1 MRYVALGSAR
11 LAIASPHPLRQDE
24 PMPSSLG
31 RIATLLVLC
40 VLAFDATAQ
49 TVPDWAAPSG
59 GVATEAP
66 SNSGGGVPPPPGGG
80 DAPPQVPID
89 GGLSLLALA
98 GGAYAVRRLRKKGK
112 REDETEE

>member
-11 LAIASPHPLRQDE
+11 LALASPHPLRPDE
-24 PMPSSLG
+24 PMLSSLG

-40 VLAFDATAQ
+40 VLVFDATAQ

-66 SNSGGGVPPPPGGG
+66 SNSGGGGPPPPPTT
-80 DAPPQVPID
+80 PPQVPID
-89 GGLSLLALA
+89 GGLGLLALA

-112 REDETEE
+112 GEDETEE

>member
-1 MRYVALGSAR
+1 
-11 LAIASPHPLRQDE
+11 
-24 PMPSSLG
+24 MPSSLG

-49 TVPDWAAPSG
+49 TVPDWAEPSG

-66 SNSGGGVPPPPGGG
+66 SNSGGGGGPPLPPGCSGG
-80 DAPPQVPID
+80 PPCTPPPQVPID

-112 REDETEE
+112 GEDETEE

>member
-1 MRYVALGSAR
+1 MRYVALGSALLRTR
-11 LAIASPHPLRQDE
+11 LPNPLRQDE
-24 PMPSSLG
+24 TMPSSLG

-66 SNSGGGVPPPPGGG
+66 SNSGPAAPPPPPPI
-80 DAPPQVPID
+80 PPQVPID

-112 REDETEE
+112 GEDETEE